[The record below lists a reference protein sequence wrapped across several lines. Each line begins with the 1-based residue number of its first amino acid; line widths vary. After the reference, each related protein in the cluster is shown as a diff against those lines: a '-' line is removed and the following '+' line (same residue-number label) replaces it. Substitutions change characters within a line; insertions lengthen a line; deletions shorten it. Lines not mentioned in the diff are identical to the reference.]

1 MLVMS
6 SNKTADFYYCEKPLH
21 KMTRIE
27 RVHIANHLRIEYP
40 LLKELLVEIEDCH
53 LLQLAGTVEPDC
65 ILIWGATGAGKST
78 LLNAYANRYS
88 RFETESGDIVPV
100 LNAVVPAPA
109 TVKDMASKLL
119 QRLGDPGYDKGTTG
133 SKTIRLFN
141 LLNDCQTE
149 LILLDELNHLF
160 DRDSEKLLK
169 TASDWLK
176 CLILETKI
184 PIVAFG
190 LPSSEFILSKE
201 NNEQL
206 SRRFSQKF
214 YLEPFHWFVNNNNQ
228 NGSGSEE
235 GETFRKFLFI
245 LDKKLPLLERSGL
258 ANKEIA
264 KSIFYATD
272 GIIGYVMKLIR
283 AALQM
288 ALRQEKE
295 SISVDMLA
303 ASFDRHIKQ
312 DKPGKVNPFIHDFS
326 LIDVPNLSSEAVKI
340 QLKVTNR
347 RLKTKGS
354 VQTRASQILKT

>member
-1 MLVMS
+1 M
-6 SNKTADFYYCEKPLH
+6 K
-21 KMTRIE
+21 
-27 RVHIANHLRIEYP
+27 
-40 LLKELLVEIEDCH
+40 
-53 LLQLAGTVEPDC
+53 
-65 ILIWGATGAGKST
+65 
-78 LLNAYANRYS
+78 
-88 RFETESGDIVPV
+88 
-100 LNAVVPAPA
+100 
-109 TVKDMASKLL
+109 
-119 QRLGDPGYDKGTTG
+119 
-133 SKTIRLFN
+133 
-141 LLNDCQTE
+141 

-214 YLEPFHWFVNNNNQ
+214 YLEPFHWFVDNNNQ
-228 NGSGSEE
+228 NASGSEE

-245 LDKKLPLLERSGL
+245 LDERLPLLERSGL

-264 KSIFYATD
+264 RSIFYATD

-295 SISVDMLA
+295 SITVDMLA

-312 DKPGKVNPFIHDFS
+312 DKPGKVNAKEEGRGKKEGGFGGS
-326 LIDVPNLSSEAVKI
+326 LDSH
-340 QLKVTNR
+340 
-347 RLKTKGS
+347 
-354 VQTRASQILKT
+354 QTAIVINDKACIP